1 MGHAHWLVGPIVIL
15 LTVRD
20 LGHRFVRFVVVVV
33 LAAVVFALL
42 FVMTGLVEQF
52 NREPYDTTA
61 AIGGSA
67 WVLADGVTG
76 PFTASSSLP
85 IAVIDAID
93 AEVKAPVV
101 AARSSLGHDGSNEE
115 IVVVGHPPGEL
126 GQPPLSHG
134 RAVTGPGQIVL
145 DSSLGVAAGEQVLVA
160 GERFDVVGLSDDTT
174 ILAGIPLVFMSLDD
188 AQRLVFRSPDVVS
201 GFLVDGAVGDLPEG
215 TVLIPADDV
224 ASDTLKPLD
233 GAISSI
239 ELVRVL
245 LWVVAAIIV
254 GSVVYLSALERQRDF
269 AVLKAVGVSNRTLLG
284 SLALQAVLIAL
295 LSVAIAAV
303 VQMFVGPA
311 FPLRVRVPA
320 RAFWQL
326 PVLAVVMA
334 LVAGIA
340 GMRRVVRSDPALA
353 FAAGA

>member
-1 MGHAHWLVGPIVIL
+1 MVGWLVIL

-67 WVLADGVTG
+67 WVLAEGVTG
-76 PFTASSSLP
+76 PFTASSTLP
-85 IAVIDAID
+85 IQAIDALD

-115 IVVVGHPPGEL
+115 IVVIGHLPDSL
-126 GQPPLSHG
+126 GQPPIASG
-134 RAVTGPGQIVL
+134 RAVSGPGEIVL
-145 DSSLGVAAGEQVLVA
+145 DSSLDIAVGESVEVA
-160 GERFDVVGLSDDTT
+160 GQPFDVVGLSDDTT
-174 ILAGIPLVFMSLDD
+174 ILAGIPLAFMALDD
-188 AQRLVFRSPDVVS
+188 AQQLVFRSTDVVS
-201 GFLVDGAVGDLPEG
+201 GFLVDGTVGDLPEG
-215 TVLIPADDV
+215 AELIRADDV
-224 ASDTLKPLD
+224 AADTLKPLD

-239 ELVRVL
+239 ELVRAL
-245 LWVVAAIIV
+245 LWIVAGIIV

-269 AVLKAVGVSNRTLLG
+269 AVLKAVGVSNRTLLA
-284 SLALQAVLIAL
+284 SVALQAVLIAAL
-295 LSVAIAAV
+295 AVVIAAV
-303 VQMFVGPA
+303 VQMFVTPV
-311 FPLRVRVPA
+311 FPLRVRVPD

-326 PVLAVVMA
+326 PLLAVIMA
-334 LVAGIA
+334 LLAALA

>member
-1 MGHAHWLVGPIVIL
+1 VIL

-42 FVMTGLVEQF
+42 FLMTGLVEQF
-52 NREPYDTTA
+52 HREPYDTTA
-61 AIGGSA
+61 AIGGSG

-85 IAVIDAID
+85 MRTIDELVAD
-93 AEVKAPVV
+93 VKSPVV

-115 IVVVGHPPGEL
+115 IVVLGHAIDGLGSPPI
-126 GQPPLSHG
+126 SDG
-134 RAVTGPGQIVL
+134 RAVAGPGEIVL
-145 DSSLGVAAGEQVLVA
+145 DSSLDIPVGDHVQV
-160 GERFDVVGLSDDTT
+160 GGQPFEVVGLSDDTT

-188 AQRLVFRSPDVVS
+188 AQRLVFRSTDVVS
-201 GFLVDGAVGDLPEG
+201 GFLVDGAVGDLPQG
-215 TVLIPADDV
+215 TELVRPSAV
-224 ASDTLKPLD
+224 AADTLKPLD

-239 ELVRVL
+239 ELVRAL

-269 AVLKAVGVSNRTLLG
+269 AVLKAVGVSNRTLLA
-284 SLALQAVLIAL
+284 SLALQAVLIAV
-295 LSVAIAAV
+295 VAVVIAAV
-303 VQMFVGPA
+303 VQKFVAPA

-320 RAFWQL
+320 LAFWQL
-326 PVLAVVMA
+326 PLLAVVMA
-334 LVAGIA
+334 LLAGIA

-353 FAAGA
+353 FAAAA